1 MVAGLERLGGEVFV
15 CQADVA
21 DAGQMQMVIA
31 ETRNRFGGLH
41 AVIHAAGVSGGGLV
55 ALKTS
60 QSVREELRAKVQGAA
75 VLDSLLR
82 DEPLDLFLCC
92 SSLTAVVGGIGQSTY
107 CAANAYLDAWAHA
120 GRRAGRRMLSVNFD
134 RWRHVG
140 MAIKAEAVMRTLGA
154 GESELDGMN
163 EEESREVLRRLMQG
177 VEVAQVVHSIREL
190 PAVLAT
196 AAKPIVLNQA
206 PRSRPDHA
214 MAAASSASAVPE
226 GPEELERQLEGL
238 WRQVLGVELTGREQ
252 DFFQAGGESL
262 AALQILNRI
271 QELYRIEVSLRD
283 FFSAPTVSGLAAII
297 RAAQASGAREDTGI
311 VPVPRATRRLRGV
324 PA

>member
-31 ETRNRFGGLH
+31 ETRKRFGGLH
-41 AVIHAAGVSGGGLV
+41 AVIHAAGVPGGGLL

-107 CAANAYLDAWAHA
+107 CAANAYLDALAHA
-120 GRRAGRRMLSVNFD
+120 ARRAGRRMLSVNFD

-140 MAIKAEAVMRTLGA
+140 MAIKAEAVMRTLGT

-163 EEESREVLRRLMQG
+163 EEESREVLRRVMQG
-177 VEVAQVVHSIREL
+177 VEVAQVVQSIREL

-196 AAKPIVLNQA
+196 AARPIVLSQTL
-206 PRSRPDHA
+206 RSRLDHA

-297 RAAQASGAREDTGI
+297 RAAQTSEACADTGI

>member
-1 MVAGLERLGGEVFV
+1 
-15 CQADVA
+15 
-21 DAGQMQMVIA
+21 
-31 ETRNRFGGLH
+31 
-41 AVIHAAGVSGGGLV
+41 
-55 ALKTS
+55 
-60 QSVREELRAKVQGAA
+60 
-75 VLDSLLR
+75 
-82 DEPLDLFLCC
+82 
-92 SSLTAVVGGIGQSTY
+92 
-107 CAANAYLDAWAHA
+107 
-120 GRRAGRRMLSVNFD
+120 MLSVNFD

-177 VEVAQVVHSIREL
+177 VEVAQVVQSIREL

-238 WRQVLGVELTGREQ
+238 WHQVLGVELTGREQ

-297 RAAQASGAREDTGI
+297 RAAQASGACEDTGI